1 MGKICSN
8 CGKELSDNAKFC
20 SKCGSKCEE
29 VVQEKKVKRM
39 CQKCGHE
46 QDEKMKFCPKCGTGI
61 KTVESRDKSK
71 IEQVTE
77 MASSGVMQAGSA
89 LTEGV
94 EKSREKFNEIQ
105 NMSKEERKERAKQC
119 VNTAKEKG
127 AEFAG
132 DVKDFKNLPKRKRKK
147 VIVTLCGIV
156 IALFIITRFIGNE
169 PKEEYV
175 VNAARNV
182 VNEQLIAPGTAIY
195 SGEEILEKDDYGRYL
210 VYLDVDA
217 ENSYGAKVRSEWC
230 VVVFSVTKDDFHYN
244 NQASYVN
251 SYSGTDV
258 KSELAI
264 STLKEFNDWDKPLED

>member
-46 QDEKMKFCPKCGTGI
+46 LDEKMKFCPKCGTGI

-94 EKSREKFNEIQ
+94 EK
-105 NMSKEERKERAKQC
+105 
-119 VNTAKEKG
+119 
-127 AEFAG
+127 AE
-132 DVKDFKNLPKRKRKK
+132 KNLMKFRICLKRKGKK
-147 VIVTLCGIV
+147 
-156 IALFIITRFIGNE
+156 
-169 PKEEYV
+169 
-175 VNAARNV
+175 
-182 VNEQLIAPGTAIY
+182 EQ
-195 SGEEILEKDDYGRYL
+195 S
-210 VYLDVDA
+210 
-217 ENSYGAKVRSEWC
+217 
-230 VVVFSVTKDDFHYN
+230 SV
-244 NQASYVN
+244 
-251 SYSGTDV
+251 
-258 KSELAI
+258 
-264 STLKEFNDWDKPLED
+264 

>member
-8 CGKELSDNAKFC
+8 CGNELSDTAKFC
-20 SKCGSKCEE
+20 GKCGSKCEE
-29 VVQEKKVKRM
+29 GVQEKEVKGM
-39 CQKCGHE
+39 CQKCGNE
-46 QDEKMKFCPKCGTGI
+46 LVEKMKFCPKCGTEI

-77 MASSGVMQAGSA
+77 MASSGVMQAGFA
-89 LTEGV
+89 LAEGV

-105 NMSKEERKERAKQC
+105 NMSNEERKERAKQY

-132 DVKDFKNLPKRKRKK
+132 DVKAFKNLSKRKR

-156 IALFIITRFIGNE
+156 VALFIITRFIGNE

-182 VNEQLIAPGTAIY
+182 VDKQLIAPATAIY

-210 VYLDVDA
+210 VYLNVDA
-217 ENSYGAKVRSEWC
+217 ENGYGAKVRSEWC
-230 VVVFSVTKDDFHYN
+230 VIVFSVTKDDFHYN

>member
-46 QDEKMKFCPKCGTGI
+46 LDEKMKFCPKCGTEI

-156 IALFIITRFIGNE
+156 IALFIITRCKF
-169 PKEEYV
+169 
-175 VNAARNV
+175 R
-182 VNEQLIAPGTAIY
+182 LI
-195 SGEEILEKDDYGRYL
+195 
-210 VYLDVDA
+210 
-217 ENSYGAKVRSEWC
+217 
-230 VVVFSVTKDDFHYN
+230 
-244 NQASYVN
+244 
-251 SYSGTDV
+251 
-258 KSELAI
+258 
-264 STLKEFNDWDKPLED
+264 

>member
-1 MGKICSN
+1 
-8 CGKELSDNAKFC
+8 
-20 SKCGSKCEE
+20 
-29 VVQEKKVKRM
+29 
-39 CQKCGHE
+39 
-46 QDEKMKFCPKCGTGI
+46 
-61 KTVESRDKSK
+61 
-71 IEQVTE
+71 
-77 MASSGVMQAGSA
+77 
-89 LTEGV
+89 
-94 EKSREKFNEIQ
+94 
-105 NMSKEERKERAKQC
+105 MSKEERKERAKQC

-264 STLKEFNDWDKPLED
+264 STLKEFNDWDKPFFYQVKRRKYFY

>member
-1 MGKICSN
+1 
-8 CGKELSDNAKFC
+8 
-20 SKCGSKCEE
+20 
-29 VVQEKKVKRM
+29 
-39 CQKCGHE
+39 
-46 QDEKMKFCPKCGTGI
+46 
-61 KTVESRDKSK
+61 
-71 IEQVTE
+71 
-77 MASSGVMQAGSA
+77 
-89 LTEGV
+89 
-94 EKSREKFNEIQ
+94 
-105 NMSKEERKERAKQC
+105 MSKEERKERAKQY

-156 IALFIITRFIGNE
+156 VALFIITRFIGNE

-182 VNEQLIAPGTAIY
+182 VDKQLIAPATAIY

-210 VYLDVDA
+210 VYLNVDA
-217 ENSYGAKVRSEWC
+217 ENGYGAKVRSEWC
-230 VVVFSVTKDDFHYN
+230 VIVFSVTKDYFHYN